1 MKVSKTIPEKKETG
15 RDAAI
20 AELFCEYV
28 KSMED
33 KPRHTTAAETEADM
47 YDRFCVGAF
56 PDNVKLQ
63 SELYDKMMNVAVEF
77 EESGFIAGFKTAMKL
92 LDNVALLRGREA
104 TVWQA

>member
-1 MKVSKTIPEKKETG
+1 MKVSRTIPES

-47 YDRFCVGAF
+47 YDQFCVGAF
-56 PDNVKLQ
+56 PRQ
-63 SELYDKMMNVAVEF
+63 C
-77 EESGFIAGFKTAMKL
+77 
-92 LDNVALLRGREA
+92 
-104 TVWQA
+104 

>member
-15 RDAAI
+15 RDAVI

-33 KPRHTTAAETEADM
+33 KPRHTTAAKTEADM
-47 YDRFCVGAF
+47 YDQFCVGAF
-56 PDNVKLQ
+56 PDNVRLQ
-63 SELYDKMMNVAVEF
+63 SCF
-77 EESGFIAGFKTAMKL
+77 FAGFKTAMKL

>member
-33 KPRHTTAAETEADM
+33 LSLIH
-47 YDRFCVGAF
+47 
-56 PDNVKLQ
+56 
-63 SELYDKMMNVAVEF
+63 
-77 EESGFIAGFKTAMKL
+77 I
-92 LDNVALLRGREA
+92 
-104 TVWQA
+104 